1 VVNESV
7 RFLAFRRRLTRCFN
21 RCPQSTSR
29 TYLRP
34 ICSWY
39 DRAVKIVAML
49 QTYNEQRFIGD
60 CLDHLA
66 EQGISAYLVDN
77 ESSDDTVAIAERRL
91 GKNLVGIE
99 TLARDGH
106 FALHSQLVRKEQ
118 LAQSLDADWLI
129 HLDADEFRVS
139 PKQGQSLAQAIADV
153 DEAGYN
159 AVNFLEFTF
168 VPTREAPDHD
178 HPDYLQ
184 TMRSYYPVLPRFPN
198 RLNAWKRQDGPVDL
212 SHSGGH
218 KVRFPGL
225 RLAPSSM
232 YSRHYLFLSVTYAA
246 RKFGPERY
254 APEEIA
260 RGWHSWRSRQTPA
273 TLELPSEHELRT
285 YVADHLLDPSD
296 PYKSTARVLGQ
307 ADPVARRRALRHRS
321 PRWLKRAK
329 RRAQRTLS

>member
-1 VVNESV
+1 MREPTCFPCWSE
-7 RFLAFRRRLTRCFN
+7 RLTRRLSGCT
-21 RCPQSTSR
+21 QSTSR
-29 TYLRP
+29 IYLHP
-34 ICSWY
+34 IFPWY

-77 ESSDDTVAIAERRL
+77 ESTDDTVAIAERRL
-91 GKNLVGIE
+91 GKNLIGIE

-106 FALHSQLVRKEQ
+106 FALHSQLVRKEE

-139 PKQGQSLAQAIADV
+139 PEQGRSLAEAIAEV

-178 HPDYLQ
+178 HVDYLQ

-212 SHSGGH
+212 THSGGH

-225 RLAPSSM
+225 RLAPASM
-232 YSRHYLFLSVTYAA
+232 YSRHYLFLSVAYAS

-254 APEEIA
+254 APDEIA

-273 TLELPSEHELRT
+273 TIELPSERDLRT

-296 PYKSTARVLGQ
+296 PYKSTAQVLGQ
-307 ADPVARRRALRHRS
+307 VDKSARRRALRKSS

>member
-1 VVNESV
+1 
-7 RFLAFRRRLTRCFN
+7 
-21 RCPQSTSR
+21 
-29 TYLRP
+29 
-34 ICSWY
+34 
-39 DRAVKIVAML
+39 VKIVAML
-49 QTYNEQRFIGD
+49 QTYNEQRFIGE

-77 ESSDDTVAIAERRL
+77 ESSDNTVAIAEQRL
-91 GKNLVGIE
+91 GRNLIGIE

-106 FALHSQLVRKEQ
+106 FALRSQLLRKEE

-139 PKQGQSLAQAIADV
+139 PDRGRSLAKSIAEL
-153 DEAGYN
+153 DEAGFN

-178 HPDYLQ
+178 HSHYLQ

-198 RLNAWKRQDGPVDL
+198 RLNAWKRQDGPVEL
-212 SHSGGH
+212 THSGGH

-225 RLAPSSM
+225 RMAPRSM
-232 YSRHYLFLSVTYAA
+232 YARHYLFLSVRCAT

-254 APEEIA
+254 APDEIA
-260 RGWHSWRSRQTPA
+260 LGWHRWRARQTA
-273 TLELPSEHELRT
+273 STIELPSEHDLRT

-296 PYKSTARVLGQ
+296 PYKSTAQVIGQ
-307 ADPVARRRALRHRS
+307 VAGQQGEHPPDRRRRLRYRRVRLLRRVKRS
-321 PRWLKRAK
+321 IAFRT
-329 RRAQRTLS
+329 RAQRESAGG